1 MARSTAAPPRAAAP
15 RSTRRCR
22 SMRRASRSRQR
33 LQIICCR
40 AVPRS
45 PTSACCTW
53 RRHRPTPSSARR
65 VSGKEVRSDPLPRLP
80 TPSMTHWRHGVWSCA
95 SYRCPRAASSP
106 RCAALRDMDEVI
118 ELATDVLVAG
128 GGAAGMFAAVAAV
141 RNGAKAILIDKNVI
155 GRGGASIMAQMT
167 CAAALGETEPDDP
180 QLHLADTLEAGRGL
194 CNEDL
199 AALLCEGAPQ
209 RIRELEAWKVNWARA
224 DDGKINQVKAPGHS
238 RKRCVYVDFLSTGA
252 AICAALRNKVSRNS
266 DIRRLSNV
274 SLTDVVTRDGEAIG
288 AVGFDVESAAPIMIK
303 APAVVLAL
311 GGMTKMFKRTTS
323 PNNLAGEG
331 VGIAL
336 RAGARLIDLEFL
348 QFYPNGHL
356 APRMVGLDPTTWEP
370 TRVKLGGRL
379 LNGNGEE
386 FLQNYGEAQA
396 ERYSTT
402 RDALTYAI
410 YKEVES
416 GRGSPHGG
424 VYLSFQHIGE
434 SALRAA
440 LGPVI
445 EIFKRNNID
454 LTRQPVEVFPIAHY
468 QMGGVEV
475 DTDMASCVPGL
486 YAAGELAG
494 GANGANRL
502 SGNALPEAVVFGER
516 AGEKAAQ
523 FAAQSKAS
531 KWEDKAAQPHL
542 DLMRS
547 IVGKHGGRSPARL
560 MGELKQLMWR
570 KVGAFRNARDLTE

>member
-1 MARSTAAPPRAAAP
+1 
-15 RSTRRCR
+15 
-22 SMRRASRSRQR
+22 
-33 LQIICCR
+33 
-40 AVPRS
+40 
-45 PTSACCTW
+45 
-53 RRHRPTPSSARR
+53 
-65 VSGKEVRSDPLPRLP
+65 
-80 TPSMTHWRHGVWSCA
+80 
-95 SYRCPRAASSP
+95 
-106 RCAALRDMDEVI
+106 MDEVI

-128 GGAAGMFAAVAAV
+128 GGAAGIFAAVAAV

-167 CAAALGETEPDDP
+167 CAAALGEAEPDDP
-180 QLHLADTLEAGRGL
+180 QLHLADTFAAGRGL

-274 SLTDVVTRDGEAIG
+274 SLTDVVARDGEAIG
-288 AVGFDVESAAPIMIK
+288 AVGFDVGSAAPVIIK
-303 APAVVLAL
+303 ASAVVLAL
-311 GGMTKMFKRTTS
+311 GGMTKMYKRTTS

-386 FLQNYGEAQA
+386 FLHNYGEAQG
-396 ERYSTT
+396 EHYSTT

-424 VYLSFQHIGE
+424 VYLSFQHIAE

-502 SGNALPEAVVFGER
+502 SGNALPEALVFGER
-516 AGEKAAQ
+516 AGEQAAR
-523 FAAQSKAS
+523 FASRKRIPE
-531 KWEDKAAQPHL
+531 WEQAVAEQQIEPI
-542 DLMRS
+542 R
-547 IVGKHGGRSPARL
+547 GTRGRNAGRGPSPALL
-560 MGELKQLMWR
+560 MSELKELMWR
-570 KVGAFRNARDLTE
+570 KAGPFRTASDLADALERIRAMREYGLPTAAVSAESIHNTTLVEWFELRSGLYAAEALALSALNRPESRGAHQRSDFPQTRAQYEINQRVWLA